1 MVSMAC
7 HSIIVSLL
15 FCLCFYFQDITQSFH
30 TGFVPDSRTH
40 PLTPGDT
47 SQLAG
52 TSPGR
57 FVQLVPRHRTHHR
70 GSTGPTVLGT
80 DCVVV
85 VLRYSRNLF
94 YRNEWEVKR
103 KYNVQLIW
111 WSFFAAKAVILPTSR
126 VQGDNQREISNHMSS
141 VVLLSAPKLS
151 STHVLLSA
159 QCSVPPASL
168 TAIRLHEIPP
178 TQDATRQQVIW
189 MQLRGNN
196 IPSRCKNR
204 DIYAENVSNKV
215 CSSYTKKNR
224 DCLTGPVPLS

>member
-1 MVSMAC
+1 MAC

-30 TGFVPDSRTH
+30 SGFVPDSRTH

-85 VLRYSRNLF
+85 VMRYSRNLS
-94 YRNEWEVKR
+94 YYNEWEIKR
-103 KYNVQLIW
+103 MIW
-111 WSFFAAKAVILPTSR
+111 SSFFAPKAVILPTYR

-141 VVLLSAPKLS
+141 VVLLSAPKFY
-151 STHVLLSA
+151 STLVLLSA
-159 QCSVPPASL
+159 QCPQHP
-168 TAIRLHEIPP
+168 
-178 TQDATRQQVIW
+178 
-189 MQLRGNN
+189 
-196 IPSRCKNR
+196 
-204 DIYAENVSNKV
+204 
-215 CSSYTKKNR
+215 
-224 DCLTGPVPLS
+224 